1 MLMVY
6 SRKQK
11 LRRKYFTISDNN
23 KFTSE
28 ILDTKIKETKL
39 VNKSATSSLAKNSKL
54 WMHDLSY
61 FLGKNVFDD
70 F

>member
-39 VNKSATSSLAKNSKL
+39 VNKSATSNLAKNSKL
-54 WMHDLSY
+54 
-61 FLGKNVFDD
+61 
-70 F
+70 